1 MLELTLNQP
10 MEFHLC
16 LSGSFVLGMVV
27 YFGIQALR
35 DDKVQAG
42 LAGEPS
48 DRKNAPDVDAGAPAT
63 RTAGDYTTPAT
74 TPPATELVGMNGYL
88 NG

>member
-1 MLELTLNQP
+1 MLELTDDQTLVIQ
-10 MEFHLC
+10 LG

-27 YFGIQALR
+27 YFGIRALR
-35 DDKVQAG
+35 DDKVQAA

-48 DRKNAPDVDAGAPAT
+48 DRENAPDVDARAPAT
-63 RTAGDYTTPAT
+63 TTAGDYAIST